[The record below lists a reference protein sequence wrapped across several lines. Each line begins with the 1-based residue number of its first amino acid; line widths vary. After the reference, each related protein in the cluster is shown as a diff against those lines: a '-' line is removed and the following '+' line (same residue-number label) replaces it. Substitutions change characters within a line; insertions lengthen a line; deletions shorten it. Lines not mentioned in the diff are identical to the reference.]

1 MEQKELIHRVLN
13 NSFGRDRISVIES
26 NLRGARF
33 LYETKMQEQTF
44 VEGRYT
50 SNVFSSILLYL
61 IFLEQVGTAFKP
73 KNVNKKN
80 DNGIV
85 KALSYF
91 CITEFPLTPNEKNA
105 IKALRHALAHGMGLV
120 NSDNRLRNPHKFSL
134 HYFDDEAR
142 KVVQLPNTFWD
153 GKTFSDKNE
162 DTTTIIYVDNL
173 IKLIEAIYEK
183 LKEENVNNNLELT
196 IDEFELKARF
206 TIKT

>member
-1 MEQKELIHRVLN
+1 MTQKELINHALN
-13 NSFGRDRISVIES
+13 NTFQKGRISVIES

-73 KNVNKKN
+73 KNVHKKN
-80 DNGIV
+80 NNRIV

-91 CITEFPLTPNEKNA
+91 PITEFPLTSSEKNA

-134 HYFDDEAR
+134 HYFDNEVG
-142 KVVQLPNTFWD
+142 KIIQLPRNSWD
-153 GKTFSDKNE
+153 GRTFSDKSE
-162 DTTTIIYVDNL
+162 DTNTIIYVNNL
-173 IKLIEAIYEK
+173 IKLAEKIYEK
-183 LKEENVNNNLELT
+183 LINENANDNLELA
-196 IDEFELKARF
+196 IPEAEFKARF
-206 TIKT
+206 TIN